1 MKRSNV
7 IILSLVLFLVSSF
20 AFGQCGD
27 ELVDNCASD
36 IGDATYLKDFRVK
49 LEKAE
54 KNKPAPVQR
63 ISVVLNKGTTYKFSV
78 CDAPE
83 YDGKAIIQLYDT
95 SRLLG
100 SSLNMSTGKLFSEF
114 KLDCSK
120 TGVYYIFISFQDGNE
135 GCAAAI
141 LSYVEQ

>member
-1 MKRSNV
+1 MKSFSTLLLT
-7 IILSLVLFLVSSF
+7 IFISLMSYGVY
-20 AFGQCGD
+20 AQCGD
-27 ELVDNCASD
+27 ELVDDCASD

-63 ISVVLNKGTTYKFSV
+63 ISIVLNKGTTYKFSI

-83 YDGKAIIQLYDT
+83 YEGKAIIQLYDT

-100 SSLNMSTGKLFSEF
+100 SSLNMSTGKLFNEF
-114 KLDCSK
+114 KFSCTK
-120 TGVYYIFISFQDGNE
+120 TGSYYIFVSFQDGNE

-141 LSYVEQ
+141 LSYVEE

>member
-1 MKRSNV
+1 MKK
-7 IILSLVLFLVSSF
+7 IGTLVLTIFISMLSYNVL
-20 AFGQCGD
+20 AQCGD
-27 ELVDNCASD
+27 ELVDDCASD

-63 ISVVLNKGTTYKFSV
+63 ISVVLNKGTTYKFNI

-100 SSLNMSTGKLFSEF
+100 SSFNMNSGTLYEEF
-114 KLDCSK
+114 KLNCTK
-120 TGVYYIFISFQDGNE
+120 TGVYYIFVSFQDGNE

-141 LSYVEQ
+141 LSYVEE